1 MRARGLVW
9 SFNNLLRVILALV
22 IVVSAVMVGIRFKLT
37 TDLTVFT
44 PPTKKIEETILIN
57 QLGRGATSQLMFIAL
72 YGNRPEILAATSR
85 QLAEQLQQSPLFKS
99 VHNGEQGFTASD
111 LDILFEYRYLI
122 SKDLDRRL
130 STEGLKRDL
139 KHRLRGLGS
148 PLAALEKRFLAAD
161 PSGIFLDLVRSL
173 THPGDNTAG
182 PLRDRGVWMTRD
194 DSRALLVAEIVSD
207 AFDLEQQVMAVKAV
221 KRTLEDV
228 GPGAVSMVMT
238 GPPVFAVDTRDV
250 IRSDVRL
257 LSTLAVIA
265 VAAFLFLV
273 FWSGTFLLLVMIP
286 LAIGS
291 LVAIASVVL
300 VFGSI
305 HGVTLAFGVTL
316 TGVAVDYP
324 IHLVSQFNGSPA
336 KAREHVRQ
344 IWPTIRLGVITTLIA
359 YASLIF
365 SDFTGLTQLGLFTV
379 TGLLTAAGVTRW
391 WLPLMVPKGAVFR
404 HGMRRPHNLL
414 ERLGRRAPRA
424 RTWAALGIIVAAAFL
439 ILVDQPIHEYN
450 IDSLSPI
457 PPQRRLDDRQLR
469 NDLGMWSGG
478 KLLAV
483 VAPNAEQAL
492 RKSEQIGQQ
501 LDQLRAVGV
510 LRDFEFAARY
520 LPSQWTQRQRQLRL
534 PTMETLRSRFNIA
547 NDGLPFK
554 RDAFE
559 PFFNDIERARAQP
572 PLTIDVLRQTTV
584 GSLLATMLFQLDKQ
598 WVATI
603 LLHDVRDPVRLHQV
617 TGLDGETETVYIDLK
632 SMSNAVMVRA
642 TDRILRLLGWGGL
655 FIYLVLT
662 INFRDV
668 RKPLYILVPT
678 IAAVLVVTALLVASG
693 VKLTV
698 FHMVALLLVIGLG
711 LDYALFFNRLTHSEQ
726 EWATTFKALWVC
738 CVTTVLVFGILM
750 LSHTP
755 PLQAVG
761 LTVAMGAA
769 LCLVFGAIW
778 STAAPRRR
786 KRKRK
791 WRRKK
796 QPIAG

>member
-1 MRARGLVW
+1 
-9 SFNNLLRVILALV
+9 
-22 IVVSAVMVGIRFKLT
+22 
-37 TDLTVFT
+37 
-44 PPTKKIEETILIN
+44 
-57 QLGRGATSQLMFIAL
+57 
-72 YGNRPEILAATSR
+72 
-85 QLAEQLQQSPLFKS
+85 
-99 VHNGEQGFTASD
+99 
-111 LDILFEYRYLI
+111 
-122 SKDLDRRL
+122 
-130 STEGLKRDL
+130 
-139 KHRLRGLGS
+139 
-148 PLAALEKRFLAAD
+148 
-161 PSGIFLDLVRSL
+161 
-173 THPGDNTAG
+173 
-182 PLRDRGVWMTRD
+182 
-194 DSRALLVAEIVSD
+194 
-207 AFDLEQQVMAVKAV
+207 
-221 KRTLEDV
+221 
-228 GPGAVSMVMT
+228 
-238 GPPVFAVDTRDV
+238 
-250 IRSDVRL
+250 VRL
-257 LSTLAVIA
+257 LSILAVIA
-265 VAAFLFLV
+265 VAALLFLE

-291 LVAIASVVL
+291 LVAVASVVL
-300 VFGSI
+300 VFGAI
-305 HGVTLAFGVTL
+305 HGITLAFGVTL

-336 KAREHVRQ
+336 QARQHVRQ

-379 TGLLTAAGVTRW
+379 TGLLTAAAVTRW

-404 HGMRRPHNLL
+404 PGMRRPHSLL

-424 RTWAALGIIVAAAFL
+424 RTWAALSIIVAAAFL
-439 ILVDQPIHEYN
+439 ILVDQPIREYN

-469 NDLGMWSGG
+469 SDLGMWSGG

-483 VAPNAEQAL
+483 VAPNAELAL

-501 LDQLRAVGV
+501 LDQLKAAGA

-520 LPSQWTQRQRQLRL
+520 LPSQRTQRQRQLRL
-534 PTMETLRSRFNIA
+534 PAVETLRARFNLAI
-547 NDGLPFK
+547 DGLPFK
-554 RDAFE
+554 REVFE
-559 PFFNDIERARAQP
+559 PFFSDIGQTRTQS
-572 PLTIDVLRQTTV
+572 PLTVDILQQTTV
-584 GSLLATMLFQLDKQ
+584 GSLLATMLFQLEDQ
-598 WVATI
+598 WIATI
-603 LLHDVRDPVRLHQV
+603 LLHDVRDPIRLQQLS
-617 TGLDGETETVYIDLK
+617 GRDGETETIYMDLK

-668 RKPLYILVPT
+668 RKPLYILIPT

-738 CVTTVLVFGILM
+738 CVTTVLVFGMLM

-778 STAAPRRR
+778 STATPRRR
-786 KRKRK
+786 KRKKK
-791 WRRKK
+791 WRNKR
-796 QPIAG
+796 QPAPS